1 MQKSKNE
8 ICTANHLLVDFSE
21 VKYKVKGMRMEKR
34 RRIKSLEDARTFFS
48 KDIYALETTGIEIDE
63 AREGYSKVSLNL
75 DRRHENA
82 GGKVMGGVYYTLA
95 DIAFGVAANFD
106 REPTVTL
113 DSQITFLT
121 PAEGKTLYAE
131 ADEVRS
137 GIHTCCYEV
146 VVTDDLGTKCAI
158 ALFNGFKLEVE
169 KH

>member
-1 MQKSKNE
+1 MSKR
-8 ICTANHLLVDFSE
+8 
-21 VKYKVKGMRMEKR
+21 K
-34 RRIKSLEDARTFFS
+34 RIKSLEAARAYFS

-63 AREGYSKVSLNL
+63 VRDGYSKVSLKL

-82 GGKVMGGVYYTLA
+82 GGKVMGGVYYTIA

-121 PAEGKTLYAE
+121 PAEGTVLYAE
-131 ADEVRS
+131 AKEIRS

-146 VVTDDLGTKCAI
+146 TVTDDLGTKCAI
-158 ALFNGFKLEVE
+158 SLFNGFKLENN
-169 KH
+169 